1 MYFSRPS
8 EDVWEQMRCRQVSR
22 SVAVTCQSLKEWEQQ
37 NTLSPG
43 LVTRSPQLT
52 LYSRQV
58 ASAQRTSLCKDKQLE
73 KNGTGKTEQGTHI
86 CVLFSETNNHSRQAW
101 QNLDVE
107 EDTKLD
113 KVVLCRGPDSISSK
127 HKSPVT
133 KDNGTLAVT
142 PEIGVQS
149 REH

>member
-1 MYFSRPS
+1 MGLGTLNKAHIF
-8 EDVWEQMRCRQVSR
+8 VFFF
-22 SVAVTCQSLKEWEQQ
+22 LK
-37 NTLSPG
+37 
-43 LVTRSPQLT
+43 
-52 LYSRQV
+52 
-58 ASAQRTSLCKDKQLE
+58 
-73 KNGTGKTEQGTHI
+73 H
-86 CVLFSETNNHSRQAW
+86 NHSRQAW

-107 EDTKLD
+107 KDTKLD
-113 KVVLCRGPDSISSK
+113 KLELCRGPNSISSK